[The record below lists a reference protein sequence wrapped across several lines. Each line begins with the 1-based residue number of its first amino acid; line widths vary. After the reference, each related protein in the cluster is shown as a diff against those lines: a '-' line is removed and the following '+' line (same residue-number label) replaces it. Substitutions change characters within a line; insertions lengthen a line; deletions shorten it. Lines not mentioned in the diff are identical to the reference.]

1 MDHLLLEL
9 LARCGAG
16 NVGEVLACYAVS
28 EAEASRIPVVF
39 KSVEL
44 VENGTCPKVIVSA
57 ADAGV
62 GMNPALPGLPANGY
76 EGGDVWKANLMNVG
90 VPESKIE
97 MMYGAR
103 IGESYEAKDF
113 NTLTEMC
120 ALVRHLRTSGDKRVI
135 LVAPDFH
142 LPRVMVSFVTALL
155 AQPGSAIWAWGC
167 PVSVKNWNAQLVHSQ
182 GSLAGTVAEIF
193 SAECSKIAGPKRF
206 GNLAT
211 LDKVLWYLNERDVMF
226 I

>member
-1 MDHLLLEL
+1 MDSLLLEL
-9 LARCGAG
+9 LARCGAS

-28 EAEASRIPVVF
+28 EAEASRIPVIF
-39 KSVEL
+39 KSAEL
-44 VENGTCPKVIVSA
+44 IENGTCPKVIVSA

-62 GMNPALPGLPANGY
+62 GKNPALPDQPANGY
-76 EGGDVWKANLMNVG
+76 EGGDVWVANLKSMC
-90 VPESKIE
+90 VPDSKID

-103 IGESYEAKDF
+103 VNGSYEAKDF

-120 ALVRHLRTSGDKRVI
+120 ALVRHLRTAGDRRVI

-155 AQPGSAIWAWGC
+155 TQPGEAIWAWGC
-167 PVSVKNWNAQLVHSQ
+167 PVSVKNWDAQLVHSQ

-211 LDKVLWYLNERDVMF
+211 LDKVLWYLNERDALF